1 MAYTQ
6 NNSPFAKKTPCWKDY
21 TNLDEN
27 GKQLFKMKN
36 GKSVP
41 DCRLIKKK

>member
-6 NNSPFAKKTPCWKDY
+6 FKSPFAKKTPCWKNY

>member
-6 NNSPFAKKTPCWKDY
+6 NNSPFAKKTPCWEGY
-21 TNLDEN
+21 SNLDEN
-27 GKQLFKMKN
+27 GKQLFKKKG

-41 DCRLIKKK
+41 DCRPIKK